1 MINLLIRVVS
11 YLNKLIKGGTDM
23 FEKKKS
29 SPVNSLIST
38 NTFIEGSLTSEG
50 VIRIDGRVHGNV
62 SIKGDLFLGQTARV
76 EGNIEANNL
85 YIDGSVEGNVKAT
98 GYLRLSSG
106 ARLFGDIEVLSFIAD
121 EGAVFQGKC
130 IMFENEKEKQAETV

>member
-1 MINLLIRVVS
+1 
-11 YLNKLIKGGTDM
+11 M
-23 FEKKKS
+23 FGSKKNNTA
-29 SPVNSLIST
+29 VNSLIST
-38 NTFIEGSLTSEG
+38 NTFIDGNLSSEG
-50 VIRIDGRVHGNV
+50 IIRIDGRVHGNV
-62 SIKGDLFLGQTARV
+62 EIKGDLFIGQTGRV
-76 EGNIEANNL
+76 EGNINANNL

-130 IMFENEKEKQAETV
+130 IMFENEREKQPETV